1 MINKEAIK
9 RLENAE
15 RLARSVPPPEQPL
28 ERKSYFTGL
37 TSRFSDYQMKNR
49 CRD

>member
-1 MINKEAIK
+1 MIDKETIK

-15 RLARSVPPPEQPL
+15 RLAKSVPPSGQPL

-37 TSRFSDYQMKNR
+37 TSRFSDYQMEKR
-49 CRD
+49 CRG